1 MKFADIPGHDSIKH
15 ALRMMVD
22 TDRIPHAMML
32 SGPSGVGKMM
42 LARAFA
48 NYLHCQEPRDG
59 EPCGH
64 CQACLQHRNFNHPD
78 LHFVFPFVKSK
89 TRKIIVSDDLIPQ
102 WKEMLQTYPAMPT
115 EKWLDI
121 IDAGNSQP
129 RIYVEDADA
138 IVRSESLPA
147 YSSKYK
153 IFLIWLPE
161 RMQVEAANKLLKVV
175 EEPPEGT
182 IFLFVSNDP
191 SKVLPTIISRTQSYP
206 LSPLPRPEI
215 EKYLM
220 RRYGLPDYQA
230 LELSA
235 LAEGRLSKADELGGH
250 SDEAEEFEKLFR
262 DVMRAVYAR
271 KLLLLKNYSEDCA
284 AFGREKLIRFLNY
297 FSRMIRENFIYN
309 LHMPELSRLTRS
321 EAEFSRR
328 FAPFIHHSNVEEI
341 ISQTGRASNDVARN
355 ANPKIVMFDF
365 FLLLITALT
374 RIPK

>member
-1 MKFADIPGHDSIKH
+1 
-15 ALRMMVD
+15 MMVD

-129 RIYVEDADA
+129 RIYVEEADA

-153 IFLIWLPE
+153 IFIIWLPE

-215 EKYLM
+215 EKIL
-220 RRYGLPDYQA
+220 
-230 LELSA
+230 
-235 LAEGRLSKADELGGH
+235 
-250 SDEAEEFEKLFR
+250 
-262 DVMRAVYAR
+262 
-271 KLLLLKNYSEDCA
+271 
-284 AFGREKLIRFLNY
+284 
-297 FSRMIRENFIYN
+297 
-309 LHMPELSRLTRS
+309 
-321 EAEFSRR
+321 
-328 FAPFIHHSNVEEI
+328 
-341 ISQTGRASNDVARN
+341 
-355 ANPKIVMFDF
+355 
-365 FLLLITALT
+365 
-374 RIPK
+374 